1 MKKPI
6 PPGASGSALG
16 LLTGLA
22 LVVGAAPASA
32 AITCARTVTADV
44 VTIDMPILNNRLG
57 ASNVNGMM
65 FALRRDVVPIN
76 TALAGGITALI
87 TETQTVTN
95 EAGVTSTIT
104 VQKRNAKLRD
114 DKRPRPLVLRIAA
127 GDCLDV
133 KFQNLVAP
141 AANPLNAPLDRDGI
155 GNDPNPVVSDGTP
168 QITTFVDEQVA
179 DRRTSFHANGM
190 QLRTLGGIA
199 NDGSFVGKNASSL
212 MAPGQST
219 TYRLFGEREQVFQ
232 IISHGS
238 QVGSDA
244 NQGNTANGLLG
255 QVIVEPKG
263 AKVYRNTVSEEE
275 MRLATRTATKVG
287 ATCPK
292 LGAVASGTSRY
303 CLTAQDQPVLNYE
316 ATFPTAT
323 SSVWY
328 KEGKGGIPV
337 LNTMKC
343 SSATVCEIVHT
354 EVDAVVAGPNA
365 DGSFPATTYPLEAV
379 GKRNPA
385 YPNRLEPFRDF
396 GVVFHDEVANAQA
409 YPGFYNVNGFRP
421 PAGQDVDPLTTVF
434 AYLLKGVRDKFMI
447 NYSSG
452 GIGTE
457 ILSNR
462 LGVGPMHDCLS
473 CAYEEFFL
481 ATSAVGDV
489 GQLVDIPANAGL
501 ETITPQNVLNILSFL
516 KNGSPALTPAE
527 QQFVAAMKPKATQVM
542 YPGDPANVN
551 HSYTGDFIKF
561 RNTHNGFEQH
571 VFHLHNHQWLFN
583 ANDDNANYI
592 DAQGIG
598 PGMGYTYEIANGG
611 SGNRNKSSG
620 DAIYHCHFYPHFA
633 QGMWYMW
640 RNHDVL
646 ELGTRLQVTGTGTGA
661 FHTVPFALKSGKPA
675 AGARAQP
682 DGEVIAGAPIPAVVP
697 LPGKALAPMPAA
709 GVTVVAVDRNGDGI
723 PESSQG
729 KLNYAAI
736 AGPDGKFGTADD
748 KNPGFPFWIAGVAC
762 GANDPT
768 CDQGTVGQRAN
779 TPPLD
784 MVTKAEA
791 TALVN
796 STQEPYAS
804 MTPAMKANFVALA
817 GDYEQMHGGLPRHGM
832 HGVKAGGIA
841 APTPA
846 GIVSPVDLTK
856 FMARAKPAFYP
867 EGGTEAERTAMYFHS
882 KLNIASSK
890 VLPNG
895 TVQAANFV
903 LNGQPPVPGSPFSD
917 GCRDDAG
924 AAIATNG
931 TNVWTGG
938 ATATQMLTI
947 PSGQFGSYT
956 PRIYKGANVQYDAV
970 INKVGYH
977 QPQQRIVSLWED
989 VIPVIEKSR
998 PGEPLVMRLNTFDCA
1013 MYHHTNLIPE
1023 TYEMDDYQLRTPTDI
1038 IGQHIHLPKWDL
1050 TTTDGSSNGWN
1061 YEDGTLSYGSVQ
1073 ERIEA
1078 INCYNG
1084 HAASCH
1090 YGAPPGPGTGPLLE
1104 PLKHPYFPA
1113 TGPGGVNWL
1122 GARTTM
1128 QRWFADPLLNVQ
1140 GVDRGLGIIFTHD
1153 HYGPSSF
1160 QQIGLYSTVLV
1171 EPARS
1176 TWAHSETGN
1185 QLGCRS
1191 TSEFPALVPTALGQ
1205 PNTDQINRC
1214 RNDGGPTSFQ
1224 AAIMTGDLDADGK
1237 NDSFREFYF
1246 EYTDFQHAYEAGVY
1260 VGAGTLGENNGAFDE
1275 KAYLGFSP
1283 ALQALFY
1290 PEYHHAPAE
1299 GLFPAFAPGAA
1310 QSDTFRFAIAPPL
1323 MKPVFPI
1330 FPDLGV
1336 EKKVTMA
1343 NGALSAPP
1351 VVGAD
1356 ANNVR
1361 ECIQR
1366 PCPLAISFLEPGM
1379 FVANYR
1385 NEPVA
1390 LRVYDPN
1397 KIGPDGKKGAQADGL
1412 AGDLSFALS
1421 SDIVR
1426 AIPDLNRMPK
1436 KGDIAGAPA
1445 ETSVLPP
1452 ANIATTTFPP
1462 HINIA
1467 GFSGGDPFTPMLR
1480 TYSGDRIRIKVQ
1492 AGGDEEEHSVSVN
1505 GIKWLQ
1511 GGSGHGRAPNSGWK
1525 NQTSGGISE
1534 QFNLATPLFMDFS
1547 QKGNVADYLY
1557 MMDAYQDGFWNG
1569 DWGVVRNYNSLRS
1582 DLFALPNNQRPVQV
1596 VNRTDFKN
1604 GELSVC
1610 PKDAPVKTF
1619 NVTAVLANKVLP
1631 TVAGVTITPTGD
1643 QVLAAGTTNLERAL
1657 LPTGVSINSLHA
1669 GGPLTGTGTLVF
1681 NSRTQTVKGT
1691 AQNITVDER
1700 GPLHDPT
1707 GMMYVL
1713 TSDLGVDGKLK
1724 AGVPVEPFVMRV
1736 NAGDCVKVVLSN
1748 ALPVVA
1754 PDLPNYN
1761 MLRQAAKRERLH
1773 PEGSTTFQ
1781 NNAIRPSSHVG
1792 FHSQFLEYD
1801 VTRSD
1806 GMNVGGNP
1814 VQTVAPGG
1822 SARTYVYYAG
1832 DLTLAEL
1839 PSAPTAPTTTTGG
1852 SIDPYATT
1860 YDTTLTDPLLIEEMV
1875 NTVAFNTGANKD
1887 VTLATAVEF
1896 GPGNILAADRIKQP
1910 QKGLFAQLV
1919 VMPRGA
1925 TITFPDATTRATVD
1939 VTAPALVQQSIAGR
1953 IAGVNTLPATTA
1965 QTYRDFALNWE
1976 KMMNYRYASGNA
1988 VQNESEEGPG
1998 IPENAAH
2005 TALNATNYRAEP
2017 SFFRFGIPPLSAAG
2031 NAGCGAPI
2039 TAPFAGPASQVTC
2052 FGAVVNSGSLFSN
2065 TLTAG
2070 ADPQT
2075 TVFKATPG
2083 QKVRIGLVSA
2093 NSSARAATF
2102 ALHGHVWPRDPYLA
2116 LKRDAAGFP
2125 TNANID
2131 NVGSVVIGDNPM
2143 QMYFGA
2149 QESIIG
2155 SAAYVI
2161 KPNNGAGGADAVPGD
2176 YLFRDTA
2183 SAGMGHGAW
2192 GILRVQ

>member
-22 LVVGAAPASA
+22 LVIGAAPASA
-32 AITCARTVTADV
+32 VTCSRTVTADI
-44 VTIDMPILNNRLG
+44 VTIDNPILNSRLG
-57 ASNVNGMM
+57 AANVNGMM

-76 TALAGGITALI
+76 SALAGGISALI
-87 TETQTVTN
+87 TETRTVTD

-114 DKRPRPLVLRIAA
+114 DLRPRPLVLRVAA

-141 AANPLNAPLDRDGI
+141 TANPLNAPLDRDGI
-155 GNDPNPVVSDGTP
+155 GNDPNPVTADGLP

-219 TYRLFGEREQVFQ
+219 TYRLYAEREQVYQ
-232 IISHGS
+232 VVSHGALT
-238 QVGSDA
+238 GSDA
-244 NQGNTANGLLG
+244 SQGNTANGLFG

-263 AKVYRNTVSEEE
+263 AKIYRNTVTEEE
-275 MRLATRTATKVG
+275 LRLATRTATKVS
-287 ATCPK
+287 ATNCPV
-292 LGAVASGTSRY
+292 LGDVASGTSRY
-303 CLTAQDQPVLNYE
+303 CKTTQGHPVLNYE
-316 ATFPTAT
+316 ATFPTSGVW
-323 SSVWY
+323 SS
-328 KEGKGGIPV
+328 EGKGGIPI

-343 SSATVCEIVHT
+343 SSTTACEIVHT
-354 EVDAVVAGPNA
+354 EIDAVVSGPNA
-365 DGSFPATTYPLEAV
+365 DGTFPASTYPLEAV
-379 GKRNPA
+379 GKRNPT

-396 GVVFHDEVANAQA
+396 AQVWHDEVGTAQA

-447 NYSSG
+447 NYGSG

-481 ATSAVGDV
+481 TTFTVGDV

-516 KNGSPALTPAE
+516 KNGTPALTAAE
-527 QQFVAAMKPKATQVM
+527 QEFVAAMGPKATKFF

-551 HSYTGDFIKF
+551 HSYVGDFVKF

-598 PGMGYTYEIANGG
+598 PGMGYTYEIAHGG

-640 RNHDVL
+640 RIHDVM
-646 ELGTRLQVTGTGTGA
+646 ETGTRLKVTGTGTGA
-661 FHTVPFALKSGKPA
+661 FHTVPYALKDGTPA

-682 DGEVIAGAPIPAVVP
+682 DGEVVTGAPIPAVVP
-697 LPGKALAPMPAA
+697 LPGKGLAPMPAP
-709 GVTVVAVDRNGDGI
+709 VSIVAVDRNADGK
-723 PESSQG
+723 PDASQA
-729 KLNYAAI
+729 KLDYVAV

-748 KNPGFPFWIAGVAC
+748 KNPGFPFWVAGVAC
-762 GANDPT
+762 GVNDPN
-768 CDQGTVGQRAN
+768 CDQGIVGQRPS

-784 MVTKAEA
+784 MLTKAEA

-796 STQEPYAS
+796 STTEPYAS

-817 GDYEQMHGGLPRHGM
+817 GDYTQMHGGLPRHAL
-832 HGVKAGGIA
+832 HGVKSGGIA

-856 FMARAKPAFYP
+856 FMARAKPTYFP
-867 EGGTEAERTAMYFHS
+867 EGGTEVERTAMAIHS
-882 KLNIASSK
+882 KASI
-890 VLPNG
+890 PTTRIMANG
-895 TVQAANFV
+895 SVSASTFN
-903 LNGQPPVPGSPFSD
+903 LNGLPPVPGSPFSD
-917 GCRDDAG
+917 PCRDDTAQPV
-924 AAIATNG
+924 ATNG
-931 TNVWTGG
+931 SNIWNGG
-938 ATATQMLTI
+938 ATATQMLTL
-947 PSGQFGSYT
+947 PSGQFGAYA
-956 PRIYKGANVQYDAV
+956 PRVYKGANIQYDAV
-970 INKVGYH
+970 LNKVGYH
-977 QPQQRIVSLWED
+977 YPQQRIVSLWED
-989 VIPVIEKSR
+989 SIPVIEKNR

-1013 MYHHTNLIPE
+1013 MYHHTNLVPE

-1050 TTTDGSSNGWN
+1050 TTTDGAANGWN
-1061 YEDGTLSYGSVQ
+1061 YEDGTLSYGAVR

-1084 HAASCH
+1084 HAEACH
-1090 YGAPPGPGTGPLLE
+1090 FGAPVGPGTAPALH
-1104 PLKHPYFPA
+1104 PAAHPYFPA
-1113 TGPGGVNWL
+1113 TGPGGVDWT
-1122 GARTTM
+1122 GARITL
-1128 QRWFADPLLNVQ
+1128 QRWLADPLLNVQ

-1160 QQIGLYSTVLV
+1160 QQVGLYSTVLV

-1176 TWAHSETGN
+1176 TWVHSETGN
-1185 QLGCRS
+1185 QLGCNS
-1191 TSEFPALVPTALGQ
+1191 SAEYPAFAPTALGQ

-1224 AAIMTGDLDADGK
+1224 AAILTGDLDADGK
-1237 NDSFREFYF
+1237 NDSYREFYF

-1260 VGAGTLGENNGAFDE
+1260 VSAGTFGENNGAFDE

-1290 PEYHHAPAE
+1290 PEIHHAPAE

-1310 QSDTFRFAIAPPL
+1310 QSDTFRFAISPPL
-1323 MKPVFPI
+1323 IKPVFPI
-1330 FPDLGV
+1330 FPDLTV
-1336 EKKVTMA
+1336 EKFVTLA

-1351 VVGAD
+1351 VVGAE

-1366 PCPLAISFLEPGM
+1366 PCPTAIDFLEPGM
-1379 FVANYR
+1379 FVVNYR

-1390 LRVYDPN
+1390 LRIYDPN

-1412 AGDLSFALS
+1412 AGDLAFALS
-1421 SDIVR
+1421 SQITR
-1426 AIPDLNRMPK
+1426 AIPDLNRMPT
-1436 KGDIAGAPA
+1436 KGDVATAPA
-1445 ETSVLPP
+1445 DAAILPP
-1452 ANIATTTFPP
+1452 ANLATTAFPP
-1462 HINIA
+1462 HINKA
-1467 GFSGGDPFTPMLR
+1467 GYEGRDPYTPMLR
-1480 TYSGDRIRIKVQ
+1480 TYSGDRVRIKAQ
-1492 AGGDEEEHSVSVN
+1492 AGGDEEEHSISVH
-1505 GIKWLQ
+1505 GMKWLQ
-1511 GGSGHGRAPNSGWK
+1511 GGSGFGRAPNSGWK

-1534 QFNLATPLFMDFS
+1534 QFNLASPVFMDFS
-1547 QKGNVADYLY
+1547 QRGNVADYLY
-1557 MMDAYQDGFWNG
+1557 MMDAHQDGFWNG
-1569 DWGVVRNYNSLRS
+1569 DWGVMRNYNSTQS
-1582 DLFALPNNQRPVQV
+1582 NLFALPNNTRPVQV
-1596 VNRTDFKN
+1596 TNRRDFKS
-1604 GELSVC
+1604 GALSVC
-1610 PKDAPVKTF
+1610 PKDAPVKAFDLT
-1619 NVTAVLANKVLP
+1619 VVAANSALP
-1631 TVAGVTITPTGD
+1631 AVAGVTIVPTGD
-1643 QVLAAGTTNLERAL
+1643 QVLAAGTPNLQRGNLPVGTNLM
-1657 LPTGVSINSLHA
+1657 SLHA
-1669 GGPLTGTGTLVF
+1669 GGPLTGQGTLVY

-1707 GMMYVL
+1707 GLMYVL
-1713 TSDLGVDGKLK
+1713 SSDLDATGKLK
-1724 AGVPVEPFVMRV
+1724 AGTPIEPVALRV
-1736 NAGDCVKVVLSN
+1736 NAGDCVQVTLRN
-1748 ALPVVA
+1748 NLPAAA

-1761 MLRQAAKRERLH
+1761 DTRHAVKRERLH
-1773 PEGSTTFQ
+1773 LEGSTVFGTNHF
-1781 NNAIRPSSHVG
+1781 RPSSHVG
-1792 FHSQFLEYD
+1792 FHTQMMEYD

-1806 GMNVGGNP
+1806 GTNVGINP

-1822 SARTYVYYAG
+1822 SPRVYAYYAG
-1832 DLTLAEL
+1832 DLRLAEL
-1839 PSAPTAPTTTTGG
+1839 PTSPTAPTTTTGG
-1852 SIDPYATT
+1852 TTDPYATT
-1860 YDTTLTDPLLIEEMV
+1860 YDTNLTDPLAIDSMV
-1875 NTVAFNTGANKD
+1875 NTVAYNTGANTD
-1887 VTLATAVEF
+1887 LALATAVEF
-1896 GPGNILAADRIKQP
+1896 GPLNVLPADRVKQP
-1910 QKGLFAQLV
+1910 QKGLFGAMV
-1919 VMPRGA
+1919 VQPRGA
-1925 TITFPDATTRATVD
+1925 TNAFPVVGTRLQSD
-1939 VTAPALVQQSIAGR
+1939 VTAPALVKSLITGASGR
-1953 IAGVNTLPATTA
+1953 VTNELPATTA
-1965 QTYRDFALNWE
+1965 QSYRDFSLVWQ

-1998 IPENAAH
+1998 TPENPPH
-2005 TALNATNYRAEP
+2005 TILNAANYRAEP
-2017 SFFRFGIPPLSAAG
+2017 TFFRFGIPPLSAAG
-2031 NAGCGAPI
+2031 NARCAAPI
-2039 TAPFAGPASQVTC
+2039 TAPFAGPASQHTC
-2052 FGAVVNSGSLFSN
+2052 FGAVVNAGSLFSN

-2070 ADPQT
+2070 ADSQT
-2075 TVFKATPG
+2075 PIFVAPAGKA
-2083 QKVRIGLVSA
+2083 VRIGLTNP
-2093 NSSARAATF
+2093 NSSNRAATF
-2102 ALHGHVWPRDPYLA
+2102 TLHGHVWPRDPFLSA
-2116 LKRDAAGFP
+2116 QRDAAGFP
-2125 TNANID
+2125 VNANID

-2149 QESIIG
+2149 QESILG
-2155 SAAYVI
+2155 SSHYVI
-2161 KPNNGAGGADAVPGD
+2161 KPNNGAGGVDKVPGD

-2183 SAGMGHGAW
+2183 SAGTGGGAW

>member
-1 MKKPI
+1 MNTAKQTL
-6 PPGASGSALG
+6 PGTSRTALG
-16 LLTGLA
+16 LLAGVA
-22 LVVGAAPASA
+22 LVMGSAPAAA
-32 AITCARTVTADV
+32 AISCARTVTADV

-65 FALRRDVVPIN
+65 FALRRDVVPISS
-76 TALAGGITALI
+76 AAGGIDALI
-87 TETQTVTN
+87 TTSQTVTN
-95 EAGVTSTIT
+95 DQGVATT
-104 VQKRNAKLRD
+104 VQVQRRNAKLRD
-114 DKRPRPLVLRIAA
+114 DKRPRPLVLRVAA

-141 AANPLNAPLDRDGI
+141 APNPLNAPVDRDGI
-155 GNDPNPVVSDGTP
+155 GNDPNPVTADGMP
-168 QITTFVDEQVA
+168 QITTFVDEQVL
-179 DRRTSFHANGM
+179 DRRTGFHANGM
-190 QLRTLGGIA
+190 QLRAAGGIA
-199 NDGSFVGKNASSL
+199 NDGSFTGKNASSL
-212 MAPGQST
+212 MSPGQGT
-219 TYRLFGEREQVFQ
+219 TYRLYGEREQVYQ
-232 IISHGS
+232 VVSYGA

-255 QVIVEPKG
+255 QVIVEPAG
-263 AKVYRNTVSEEE
+263 AKIYRNTVTEEE
-275 MRLATRTATKVG
+275 MRLATRTAGTTS
-287 ATCPK
+287 ASCPS
-292 LGAVASGTSRY
+292 LGAVASGTNRY
-303 CLTAQDQPVLNYE
+303 CQTTQGHPVLNYE
-316 ATFPTAT
+316 ATYPAGT
-323 SSVWY
+323 SVWAQ
-328 KEGKGGIPV
+328 EGKGGIPI
-337 LNTMKC
+337 LNTMMC
-343 SSATVCEIVHT
+343 ASAAACEIVHT
-354 EVDAVVAGPNA
+354 EVDAVVVGPNA
-365 DGSFPATTYPLEAV
+365 DGSFPAGTYPLERI

-385 YPNRLEPFRDF
+385 YPNRLEAFRDF

-409 YPGFYNVNGFRP
+409 YPGFYTVNGFRP
-421 PAGQDVDPLTTVF
+421 PAGQEVDPLTTVF

-447 NYSSG
+447 NYASG

-481 ATSAVGDV
+481 TTYAVGDV

-501 ETITPQNVLNILSFL
+501 ETITPQNVLNILQFL
-516 KNGSPALTPAE
+516 KTGSPALTPAE
-527 QQFVAAMKPKATQVM
+527 QQFVAAMGPKATQVM

-551 HSYTGDFIKF
+551 HSYTGDFVKF

-583 ANDDNANYI
+583 ANDDNSNYI

-646 ELGTRLQVTGTGTGA
+646 EAGTRLQVTGTGTGA
-661 FHTVPFALKSGKPA
+661 FHTEPFALKSGKPA

-682 DGEVIAGAPIPAVVP
+682 DGEVLAGAPIPAVVP
-697 LPGKALAPMPAA
+697 LPGKALPPMPAE
-709 GVTVVAVDRNGDGI
+709 GVTVVAVDRNGDGKAD
-723 PESSQG
+723 SSQG
-729 KLNYAAI
+729 KLDYAAI

-748 KNPGFPFWIAGVAC
+748 KNPGFPFWIAGVVC
-762 GANDPT
+762 GVNDPT
-768 CDQGTVGQRAN
+768 CEQGIVGQRPP

-784 MVTKAEA
+784 MVTRAEA
-791 TALVN
+791 QALVN

-804 MTPAMKANFVALA
+804 MSPAMKASFVALA

-841 APTPA
+841 APTLA

-856 FMARAKPAFYP
+856 FMARAKPAYYP
-867 EGGTEAERTAMYFHS
+867 EGGTEVERTAMYFHGR
-882 KLNIASSK
+882 LDVASSK
-890 VLPNG
+890 VLPDG
-895 TVQAANFV
+895 VIQPASFV

-917 GCRDDAG
+917 GCRDDVG
-924 AAIATNG
+924 AAIATDGAN
-931 TNVWTGG
+931 TWFGG
-938 ATATQMLTI
+938 ATASQMLTL

-956 PRIYKGANVQYDAV
+956 PRIYKGANIQYDAV

-989 VIPVIEKSR
+989 ALPVIEKNR

-1061 YEDGTLSYGSVQ
+1061 YEDGTLSYGAVR

-1084 HAASCH
+1084 HAESCH
-1090 YGAPPGPGTGPLLE
+1090 FGAPVGPGNAPALH
-1104 PLKHPYFPA
+1104 PAKHAYFPA
-1113 TGPGGVNWL
+1113 TGPGGVDWL
-1122 GARTTM
+1122 GARTTL

-1176 TWAHSETGN
+1176 TWAHSETGK
-1185 QLGCRS
+1185 QLGCNS

-1205 PNTDQINRC
+1205 PNTDQIGRC

-1224 AAIMTGDLDADGK
+1224 AAIMTGDLDNDGK

-1260 VGAGTLGENNGAFDE
+1260 VGAGTFGENNGAFDE
-1275 KAYLGFSP
+1275 KAYLGFVP

-1290 PEYHHAPAE
+1290 PEMQHAPAN
-1299 GLFPAFAPGAA
+1299 GLFPAIAEGAV

-1336 EKKVTMA
+1336 EKKVTLA

-1379 FVANYR
+1379 FVVNYR

-1390 LRVYDPN
+1390 LRVYDPSRV
-1397 KIGPDGKKGAQADGL
+1397 GPDGKKGAQADGL
-1412 AGDLSFALS
+1412 AGDLSYALS

-1426 AIPDLNRMPK
+1426 AIPDLNRMPQ
-1436 KGDIAGAPA
+1436 KGNIANAPA
-1445 ETSVLPP
+1445 ESSVLPA
-1452 ANIATTTFPP
+1452 ANMATTIFPP

-1467 GFSGGDPFTPMLR
+1467 GYSGGDPFTPMLR
-1480 TYSGDRIRIKVQ
+1480 TYSGDRVRIKAQ
-1492 AGGDEEEHSVSVN
+1492 AGGDEEEHSISVN
-1505 GIKWLQ
+1505 GMKWLQ

-1534 QFNLATPLFMDFS
+1534 QFSLAAPMFMEAGI
-1547 QKGNVADYLY
+1547 KPNVADYLY
-1557 MMDAYQDGFWNG
+1557 MMDANQDGFWNG
-1569 DWGVVRNYNSLRS
+1569 DWGLIRNYDKLRG
-1582 DLFALPNNQRPVQV
+1582 DLFALPNNIEPVKVQ
-1596 VNRTDFKN
+1596 NKKDFQKGLAACPN
-1604 GELSVC
+1604 G
-1610 PKDAPVKTF
+1610 APLKTF
-1619 NVTAVLANKVLP
+1619 NITAVLANSVLP
-1631 TVAGVTITPTGD
+1631 AVPGVTVTPNGD
-1643 QVLAAGTTNLERAL
+1643 QVLAAGTPNPERAA
-1657 LPTGVSINSLHA
+1657 LPTGVNINTLHA
-1669 GGPLTGTGTLVF
+1669 GGPLTGAGTLVF

-1700 GPLHDPT
+1700 GPLHDPS

-1713 TSDLGVDGKLK
+1713 SADLDAKGKLK
-1724 AGVPVEPFVMRV
+1724 AGVPVEPLVMRV
-1736 NAGDCVKVVLSN
+1736 NAGDCVQVTLNN
-1748 ALPVVA
+1748 ALPAVA

-1792 FHSQFLEYD
+1792 FHTQFLEYD
-1801 VTRSD
+1801 VTTSD

-1822 SARTYVYYAG
+1822 AAKTYTFYAG
-1832 DLTLAEL
+1832 ALLRDEN
-1839 PSAPTAPTTTTGG
+1839 PSGSTALVGQKED
-1852 SIDPYATT
+1852 I
-1860 YDTTLTDPLLIEEMV
+1860 IRV
-1875 NTVAFNTGANKD
+1875 
-1887 VTLATAVEF
+1887 TAVEF
-1896 GPGNILAADRIKQP
+1896 GPGNILAADRVKQP
-1910 QKGLFAQLV
+1910 QKGLFGTLV

-1925 TITFPDATTRATVD
+1925 TASFPDATTRATVD
-1939 VTAPALVQQSIAGR
+1939 VAAPALAEQTINGIA
-1953 IAGVNTLPATTA
+1953 AGFNTLPATTA

-2005 TALNATNYRAEP
+2005 TALNAANYRAEP
-2017 SFFRFGIPPLSAAG
+2017 TFFRFGIPPLSAAG
-2031 NAGCGAPI
+2031 NANCAASI
-2039 TAPFAGPASQVTC
+2039 TAPFAGPASQITC
-2052 FGAVVNSGSLFSN
+2052 FGAVANAGSLFSN
-2065 TLTAG
+2065 TLTAD

-2075 TVFKATPG
+2075 PVFKAVAGSPF
-2083 QKVRIGLVSA
+2083 RIGLVNA

-2102 ALHGHVWPRDPYLA
+2102 ILHGHVWPRDPYLSA
-2116 LKRDAAGFP
+2116 KRDANGFP
-2125 TNANID
+2125 LTAD
-2131 NVGSVVIGDNPM
+2131 VGNVGSVVIADNPM

-2161 KPNNGAGGADAVPGD
+2161 KPTNGAGGADAVAGD